1 MKALFKKIRHNIGK
15 IILFSALAVFYLT
28 CGCPIRFFTGIS
40 CPGCGMSRAAA
51 ALLRLDLPLALE
63 MHPLVLLLP
72 VAAIIYFARRL
83 MPKRILRLLLGFALI
98 LLITVYIVRMNS
110 DSSIVYADFEN
121 GMIFR
126 LFDKLNQINIF

>member
-15 IILFSALAVFYLT
+15 IILFSALAVFYLNY
-28 CGCPIRFFTGIS
+28 GCPIRFFTGIS

-110 DSSIVYADFEN
+110 DSSIVYADFES